1 MSTIKYNSSTVS
13 IRRVWPNLETRE
25 QTRENRDH
33 LVRQLRNGD
42 RSAQL
47 FADKLAKCQTHR
59 RCGSSTCPIC
69 VRRLRKEFILDA
81 LRLVEKLRRRGK
93 LPITAFSAAS
103 VRDQY
108 PVGQLH
114 RLNLPLINKRIQRQ
128 HQRAQFPV
136 VFAAADI
143 SFNEASPP
151 KSPPYWQAQVYG
163 IVVGLGVDAVKAA
176 LKRLYPAA
184 PSVPRPLRVREC
196 SDLPAALSYL
206 IKPQFVRRIGYIDD
220 TGRQNTRKCGLKAAQ
235 ARELALCLGR
245 YQLPLRHAL
254 TGCRRY
260 RDRIDLNPGVRQRL
274 KGLAAAGKPT
284 PN

>member
-1 MSTIKYNSSTVS
+1 MSTNQHNSSTVS
-13 IRRVWPNLETRE
+13 IRQVWPNLETRE
-25 QTRENRDH
+25 QARESRDQ

-42 RSAQL
+42 RSTRL
-47 FADKLAKCQTHR
+47 LADKLANCQKTR
-59 RCGSSTCPIC
+59 RCGLAICPFC
-69 VRRLRKEFILDA
+69 VRRLRKGFILDA
-81 LRLVEKLRRRGK
+81 LRLVERLRRRGK
-93 LPITAFSAAS
+93 LPITAFPAAS
-103 VRDQY
+103 IRDQY
-108 PVGQLH
+108 PVGQLQK
-114 RLNLPLINKRIQRQ
+114 LDLAQINKRIQRQ
-128 HQRAQFPV
+128 HQRAHFPV
-136 VFAAADI
+136 VFAGVDI

-151 KSPPYWQAQVYG
+151 KSPPYWQRQVYG

-184 PSVPRPLRVREC
+184 PSIPRPLRVREC

-220 TGRQNTRKCGLKAAQ
+220 TGRQNTRKCGLKAAE

-260 RDRIDLNPGVRQRL
+260 RDRIDLNPGYDSASRD
-274 KGLAAAGKPT
+274 
-284 PN
+284 